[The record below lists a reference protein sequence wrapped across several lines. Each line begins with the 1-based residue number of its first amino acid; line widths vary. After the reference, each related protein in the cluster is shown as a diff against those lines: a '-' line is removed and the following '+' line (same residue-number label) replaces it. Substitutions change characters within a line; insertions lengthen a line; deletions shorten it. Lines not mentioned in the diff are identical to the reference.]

1 MATKKKKKP
10 GFFEKIGLALGIL
23 KREVSV
29 LVLGLDNSGKSTLLT
44 HLSPKKGDITE
55 VVPTVGFSV
64 EGFKM
69 GGLKFTCFDMSGQS
83 KYRNLW
89 ERYYADVDGIVWV
102 IDSTDK
108 SRMCVVQDEL
118 ETMLEHKALRGQ
130 EFPILF
136 FANKMDLPSALTP
149 VACME
154 ELELDELDKP
164 WHITASNALTGKGV
178 EHGVQWL
185 AEQLTKK
192 GDGGGK

>member
-1 MATKKKKKP
+1 MSAQKKKP
-10 GFFEKIGLALGIL
+10 NFFEKIGLALGLL
-23 KREVSV
+23 KREVSI

-44 HLSPKKGDITE
+44 HLNSKKGDIKE
-55 VVPTVGFSV
+55 VAPTVGFSV

-108 SRMCVVQDEL
+108 VRMCVVQDEI
-118 ETMLEHKALRGQ
+118 ENMLEHKQLRGKS
-130 EFPILF
+130 FPILF
-136 FANKMDLPSALTP
+136 FANKMDLPSAYSA
-149 VACME
+149 VECME
-154 ELELDELDKP
+154 ELELDELTRP
-164 WHITASNALTGKGV
+164 WHISASNALTGKGV
-178 EHGVQWL
+178 ESGVQWL

-192 GDGGGK
+192 EGGGGK